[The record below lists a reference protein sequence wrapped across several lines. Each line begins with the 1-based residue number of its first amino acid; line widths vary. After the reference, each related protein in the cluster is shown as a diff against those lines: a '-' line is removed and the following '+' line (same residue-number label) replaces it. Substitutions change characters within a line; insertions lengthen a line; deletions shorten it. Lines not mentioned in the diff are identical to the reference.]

1 MKRTTV
7 SRQKL
12 RLNAETIRG
21 LQPENLAA
29 VNGGRCM
36 TVNATSTF
44 ADGNCTNYCNS
55 DMSCACNTATQCFM
69 TSYC

>member
-36 TVNATSTF
+36 
-44 ADGNCTNYCNS
+44 
-55 DMSCACNTATQCFM
+55 
-69 TSYC
+69 